1 MMNTPVLL
9 IHFNRPDSTRRQLEA
24 LKVVAPQRVWILC
37 DGPRAGRS
45 GEAEKVAEVRAILDK
60 LPWPCEVK
68 RLYHEHNLGCF
79 KNISAGISWF
89 LNDCEAGIILED
101 DILPDPSFLRYC
113 DELLIKYRDAA
124 EVFAIAGHNR
134 KPEPLAIKEDYGFS
148 NYFDCWG
155 WATWKRAWDQ
165 FDPTL
170 NAWRDR
176 SVWKVICKRVFRNFR
191 ARAYWAWMFRQV
203 DLKRRDS
210 WAYRFLLTI
219 WKQRGCVVIPKV
231 NLTENIGFTEEGT
244 HTAHF
249 SGQEV
254 TACQQSFPLRHP
266 HQIAVNPVIDRWFE
280 DGIHSKSF
288 MVRLCWLC
296 RKLRVIPRL
305 LRVGNCEE
313 PVVKL

>member
-1 MMNTPVLL
+1 MHTPVLL

-45 GEAEKVAEVRAILDK
+45 GEVEKVAEVRALLDA

-68 RLYHEHNLGCF
+68 RLYREHNLGCF
-79 KNISAGISWF
+79 RNVSEGISWF
-89 LNDCEAGIILED
+89 LDDCEAGIILED
-101 DILPDPSFLRYC
+101 DILPDPSFFQYC

-124 EVFAIAGHNR
+124 EVIAIAGHNR
-134 KPEPLAIKEDYGFS
+134 KPTPFEMKADYGFS
-148 NYFDCWG
+148 NYFECWG

-191 ARAYWAWMFRQV
+191 ARAYWEWMFRQV
-203 DLKRRDS
+203 DLRRRDS
-210 WAYRFLLTI
+210 WAYRFFLTI
-219 WKQRGCVVIPKV
+219 WKQRGYVIIPKR
-231 NLTENIGFTEEGT
+231 NLTENIGFNESGA

-249 SGQEV
+249 SGLEV
-254 TACQQSFPLRHP
+254 TSSEQRFPLNHP
-266 HQIAVNPVIDRWFE
+266 QAITLSPKMDRWFE
-280 DGIHSKSF
+280 DSVHSKSIL
-288 MVRLCWLC
+288 VRLRWLC
-296 RKLRVIPRL
+296 RKLKVLFSLIWL
-305 LRVGNCEE
+305 Q
-313 PVVKL
+313 